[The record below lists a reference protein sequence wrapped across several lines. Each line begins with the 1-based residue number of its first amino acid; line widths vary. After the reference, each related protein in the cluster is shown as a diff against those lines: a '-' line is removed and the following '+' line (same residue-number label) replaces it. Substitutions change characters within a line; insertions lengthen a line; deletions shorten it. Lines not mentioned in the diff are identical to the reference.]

1 MNIQDSWKANTLKRH
16 RYTRKVY
23 RNKPLYHIIKR
34 IKLTNEGVSK

>member
-1 MNIQDSWKANTLKRH
+1 MLISDMWKANTLKRH

-34 IKLTNEGVSK
+34 IKLTNKGV